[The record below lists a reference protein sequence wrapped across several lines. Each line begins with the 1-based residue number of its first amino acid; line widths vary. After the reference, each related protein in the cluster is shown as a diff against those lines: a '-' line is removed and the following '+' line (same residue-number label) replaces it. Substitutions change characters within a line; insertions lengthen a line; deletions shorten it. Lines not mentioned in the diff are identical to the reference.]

1 MINFSQEEKE
11 FHNIVSRFGEE
22 IKKIRTGRATASIL
36 YGVMVEA
43 YGALMPLAQV
53 AALSSADP
61 KSVVIRPW
69 DKNLLPAVEQALA
82 KTNMGL
88 SIISE
93 TDKVRAVFPALTEER
108 RKEYVKMISKKTEE
122 ARISVRSRRD
132 DIWKTIKEEERAKLT
147 SENQKFFQKEKM
159 EKIADETNKKIAELA
174 EKKEKEIMTI

>member
-1 MINFSQEEKE
+1 M
-11 FHNIVSRFGEE
+11 
-22 IKKIRTGRATASIL
+22 
-36 YGVMVEA
+36 
-43 YGALMPLAQV
+43 
-53 AALSSADP
+53 
-61 KSVVIRPW
+61 
-69 DKNLLPAVEQALA
+69 LPAVERALA

-93 TDKVRAVFPALTEER
+93 TDQVRAVFPALTEER

-132 DIWKTIKEEERAKLT
+132 DIWKTIQEEERAKLT